1 MEKTEYKSI
10 DSSIDYF
17 EQLNNDITDQK
28 LDEINDIDIS
38 SED

>member
-17 EQLNNDITDQK
+17 EQLNNDITDPK
-28 LDEINDIDIS
+28 MDDINDIDIS